1 LTAGTV
7 NNPSPRNRAL
17 AVGLSISACLAV
29 GWLLYLK
36 LPGYVSYPPGP
47 DQEEYLRAG
56 VTAAERGVFFWKA
69 PLYSL
74 WLSLF
79 YTLSGADPER
89 SFYLEKA
96 ASIALLAGLTG
107 FLARRIFDLGAT
119 VLATVWV
126 LNCKYLL
133 QEPNNSH
140 TLTACLFTLGAVLV
154 VRAAPG
160 ARLPLL
166 LLVTYLATLVRAEMR
181 LPLAAII
188 AWALLSILKPSLA
201 GGSAGELF
209 SVRATVLCAAIAIV
223 IGSLFVLRADNES
236 RYLLAD
242 EAFAQNFAANY
253 VERLELSEQYPNPWG
268 EAHAIMQLA
277 MPGARTLTEA
287 IIRYPA
293 EVLRHAFYNVKV
305 SIRAVPAA
313 ILGWKS
319 KVVMALALMLYGCL
333 CLFRRNREIGWYA
346 LDDDQRRMLI
356 VWGMASGLLVLNTYL
371 FRSAAR
377 YYIQLIPVLIL
388 GALYLWNR
396 LCKIRITENCL

>member
-1 LTAGTV
+1 MV
-7 NNPSPRNRAL
+7 NNLSPRNRAL

-56 VTAAERGVFFWKA
+56 VTAVERGLLFWKA

-74 WLSLF
+74 WLGLF
-79 YTLSGADPER
+79 YMLSGADLER
-89 SFYLEKA
+89 CFYLEKA

-107 FLARRIFDLGAT
+107 YLAGRIFDLSAAM
-119 VLATVWV
+119 LAAIWV

-140 TLTACLFTLGAVLV
+140 TLTACLYTLGAVLV
-154 VRAAPG
+154 VRGAPG

-166 LLVTYLATLVRAEMR
+166 LLATYVATLVRAEMR
-181 LPLAAII
+181 LPLAAIV
-188 AWALLSILKPSLA
+188 ALALLSILKPSLA
-201 GGSAGELF
+201 GGSARKLF
-209 SVRATVLCAAIAIV
+209 SVRATALCALVAIAI
-223 IGSLFVLRADNES
+223 GSFFVLRADNES
-236 RYLLAD
+236 RYPLAD

-253 VERLELSEQYPNPWG
+253 VERRQLTAQYPNPWG
-268 EAHAIMQLA
+268 EAHTIMQLA
-277 MPGARTLTEA
+277 MPGATTLTEA
-287 IIRYPA
+287 IIRYPMEA
-293 EVLRHAFYNVKV
+293 LHHAFYNVKV

-319 KVVMALALMLYGCL
+319 RTVMVLALILYGCL
-333 CLFRRNREIGWYA
+333 CLFRRNTRVGWYG

-356 VWGMASGLLVLNTYL
+356 IWVMASGLLVLNTYL

-377 YYIQLIPVLIL
+377 YYIQLIPILIL
-388 GALYLWNR
+388 GVLFFWNK
-396 LCKIRITENCL
+396 LCRI